1 MSNEESESY
10 KCGNCGRSVGY
21 DEGVNNGY
29 CPECTEEY
37 DK

>member
-1 MSNEESESY
+1 MANDV
-10 KCGNCGRSVGY
+10 CGNCGRDIHF

-29 CPECTEEY
+29 CRDCTEKL